1 MGGFFRCFADL
12 SCLRNTDRGR
22 RGDCVVSIGADAMK
36 NPTAATIESLEWR
49 RLAISR
55 GCKGCSR
62 RGGRIKDNGSFW
74 CRIGETPG
82 DLGFCRMFEEDIEGE
97 LKR

>member
-1 MGGFFRCFADL
+1 MGGVSGCFSDHPGVL
-12 SCLRNTDRGR
+12 NTDRDRCGVCLVR
-22 RGDCVVSIGADAMK
+22 IGDDVMK
-36 NPTAATIESLEWR
+36 NPTAQCIESLEWR

-55 GCKGCSR
+55 GCAGCSR
-62 RGGRIKDNGSFW
+62 RGARVQDNHSFW

-82 DLGFCRMFEEDIEGE
+82 DLGVCRRFEEDIEGE

>member
-1 MGGFFRCFADL
+1 
-12 SCLRNTDRGR
+12 
-22 RGDCVVSIGADAMK
+22 MK
-36 NPTAATIESLEWR
+36 NPTAQCIEGLEWR

-55 GCKGCSR
+55 GCAGCSR

-82 DLGFCRMFEEDIEGE
+82 DLGYCRQWEEDIEGE